1 MDEWERIDERPHG
14 MFYCGPMV
22 GAKSS
27 YQNLEPR
34 HVRVDAADVGL
45 QNKGLKRSSKNMSE
59 EK

>member
-1 MDEWERIDERPHG
+1 